1 MTDPSAPDSSP
12 ASRNTF
18 AHHLGMKGFLLME
31 GLLKLVGMKTLYRL
45 GRAAGAVAWHLLPQR
60 RNIVERNL
68 RIVLDPALRGKELQK
83 LSRENFKRTIANFL
97 CSAKTATLTDEQL
110 KHCVTVGGHEQYGT
124 LTPNKD
130 NAILLFHA
138 LSGSQHAYGYNPEV
152 PGIGSLWKP
161 ENHEG
166 WWNSII
172 GPDKPL
178 DTNRFCII
186 CANYLGGCYGTTGP
200 ATACPADGQPYGSR
214 FPHVEAADQARLQ
227 ALLLDS
233 LGIERVH
240 LMGPSVGG
248 LIALS
253 FACQFPE
260 RVRSFISIG
269 SGYRASIEH
278 RLSLF
283 EQILAIE
290 LDPDFQG
297 GDYYRGP
304 APKKGL
310 AFARIIGHKSFVYQ
324 EGLEQRARKEVGGN
338 YGLLTWMTPTRS
350 TQSYMLHQGTKFA
363 ERFDANAYIRIADM
377 WAEFDI
383 RDHTPD
389 GTFQTALEGFRRAGI
404 PALIFSIDTDCCFRP
419 AEQQDFAAQLEAAH
433 IPTEFHTIA
442 STKGHDSFLLE
453 PELYAEPIR
462 RILAARKPKGTA

>member
-1 MTDPSAPDSSP
+1 MQLP
-12 ASRNTF
+12 AVQTKFLNLPNSFSLRN
-18 AHHLGMKGFLLME
+18 G
-31 GLLKLVGMKTLYRL
+31 
-45 GRAAGAVAWHLLPQR
+45 
-60 RNIVERNL
+60 
-68 RIVLDPALRGKELQK
+68 
-83 LSRENFKRTIANFL
+83 
-97 CSAKTATLTDEQL
+97 ATLD
-110 KHCVTVGGHEQYGT
+110 KVCVAYEQYGT
-124 LTPNKD
+124 LTPEKD

-152 PGIGSLWKP
+152 PGTGSLWKP

-172 GPDKPL
+172 GPGKPL
-178 DTNRFCII
+178 DTDRFCII

-200 ATACPADGQPYGSR
+200 ATPCPADGQPYGSR
-214 FPHVEAADQARLQ
+214 FPHVEIADQARLQ

-240 LMGPSVGG
+240 LVGPSVGG

>member
-1 MTDPSAPDSSP
+1 
-12 ASRNTF
+12 
-18 AHHLGMKGFLLME
+18 ME
-31 GLLKLVGMKTLYRL
+31 
-45 GRAAGAVAWHLLPQR
+45 
-60 RNIVERNL
+60 I
-68 RIVLDPALRGKELQK
+68 
-83 LSRENFKRTIANFL
+83 
-97 CSAKTATLTDEQL
+97 
-110 KHCVTVGGHEQYGT
+110 
-124 LTPNKD
+124 
-130 NAILLFHA
+130 
-138 LSGSQHAYGYNPEV
+138 
-152 PGIGSLWKP
+152 
-161 ENHEG
+161 
-166 WWNSII
+166 
-172 GPDKPL
+172 
-178 DTNRFCII
+178 
-186 CANYLGGCYGTTGP
+186 
-200 ATACPADGQPYGSR
+200 
-214 FPHVEAADQARLQ
+214 ADQARLQ

-324 EGLEQRARKEVGGN
+324 AGLEQRARKDVGGN

-363 ERFDANAYIRIADM
+363 ERFDANSYIRIADM

>member
-1 MTDPSAPDSSP
+1 MQLP
-12 ASRNTF
+12 AVQTKFLDLPNSFSLRN
-18 AHHLGMKGFLLME
+18 G
-31 GLLKLVGMKTLYRL
+31 
-45 GRAAGAVAWHLLPQR
+45 
-60 RNIVERNL
+60 
-68 RIVLDPALRGKELQK
+68 
-83 LSRENFKRTIANFL
+83 
-97 CSAKTATLTDEQL
+97 ATLD
-110 KHCVTVGGHEQYGT
+110 KVRVAYEQYGT

-172 GPDKPL
+172 GPGKPL

-200 ATACPADGQPYGSR
+200 ATPCPADGQPYGSR

-304 APKKGL
+304 VPKKGL

-389 GTFQTALEGFRRAGI
+389 GTFQTALEGFRRALTRVINDYGRNSRISRRSLKPPIFPRNSI
-404 PALIFSIDTDCCFRP
+404 PSLPPRDT
-419 AEQQDFAAQLEAAH
+419 
-433 IPTEFHTIA
+433 IPSCWSRNFMRNPSGA
-442 STKGHDSFLLE
+442 FWRQGS
-453 PELYAEPIR
+453 R
-462 RILAARKPKGTA
+462 RGRRKLFPAARRHGGATLKKK

>member
-1 MTDPSAPDSSP
+1 MRTPTVHTRFLYLPGAFSL
-12 ASRNTF
+12 RN
-18 AHHLGMKGFLLME
+18 
-31 GLLKLVGMKTLYRL
+31 
-45 GRAAGAVAWHLLPQR
+45 GAV
-60 RNIVERNL
+60 
-68 RIVLDPALRGKELQK
+68 LDGVRLAY
-83 LSRENFKRTIANFL
+83 
-97 CSAKTATLTDEQL
+97 
-110 KHCVTVGGHEQYGT
+110 EQYGT
-124 LTPNKD
+124 PAPEKD
-130 NAILLFHA
+130 NFILLFHA
-138 LSGSQHAYGYNPEV
+138 LSGSQHAYGYNPAV
-152 PGIGSLWKP
+152 PGTGSLWKP

-172 GPDKPL
+172 GPGQPL
-178 DTNRFCII
+178 DTDRFCII

-200 ATACPADGQPYGSR
+200 ASPCPADGRPYGSR

-233 LGIERVH
+233 LGVERAH
-240 LMGPSVGG
+240 LVGPSVGG

-253 FACQFPE
+253 FAAQFPG
-260 RVRSFISIG
+260 RVKSFISIG
-269 SGYRASIEH
+269 SGYRASMEH

-290 LDPDFQG
+290 LDPDFRG
-297 GDYYRGP
+297 GDYYQGP
-304 APKKGL
+304 APNKGL

-324 EGLEQRARKEVGGN
+324 EGLEQRARKEVGGSC
-338 YGLLTWMTPTRS
+338 GLLTWMTPTHS

-383 RDHTPD
+383 RDHAPE
-389 GTFQTALEGFRRAGI
+389 GTFSAAMEGFRRAKI

-419 AEQQDFAAQLEAAH
+419 AEQRDFAERMEDAG
-433 IPTEFHTIA
+433 ISVEFHPIL

-462 RILAARKPKGTA
+462 RILG

>member
-1 MTDPSAPDSSP
+1 MQLP
-12 ASRNTF
+12 AVQTKFLDLPNSFSLRN
-18 AHHLGMKGFLLME
+18 G
-31 GLLKLVGMKTLYRL
+31 
-45 GRAAGAVAWHLLPQR
+45 
-60 RNIVERNL
+60 
-68 RIVLDPALRGKELQK
+68 
-83 LSRENFKRTIANFL
+83 
-97 CSAKTATLTDEQL
+97 ATLD
-110 KHCVTVGGHEQYGT
+110 KVRVAYEQYGT

-172 GPDKPL
+172 GPGKPL

-200 ATACPADGQPYGSR
+200 AAPCPADGQPYGSR

-304 APKKGL
+304 APQK
-310 AFARIIGHKSFVYQ
+310 
-324 EGLEQRARKEVGGN
+324 
-338 YGLLTWMTPTRS
+338 
-350 TQSYMLHQGTKFA
+350 
-363 ERFDANAYIRIADM
+363 
-377 WAEFDI
+377 
-383 RDHTPD
+383 
-389 GTFQTALEGFRRAGI
+389 RAGVRPYHRPQI
-404 PALIFSIDTDCCFRP
+404 ICLPGGAGTTRQKRGGRQLRP
-419 AEQQDFAAQLEAAH
+419 AHVDDPHPQHAKLH
-433 IPTEFHTIA
+433 A
-442 STKGHDSFLLE
+442 SPGNQVRGAL
-453 PELYAEPIR
+453 
-462 RILAARKPKGTA
+462 

>member
-1 MTDPSAPDSSP
+1 MQLP
-12 ASRNTF
+12 AVQTKFLNLPNSFSLRN
-18 AHHLGMKGFLLME
+18 G
-31 GLLKLVGMKTLYRL
+31 
-45 GRAAGAVAWHLLPQR
+45 
-60 RNIVERNL
+60 
-68 RIVLDPALRGKELQK
+68 
-83 LSRENFKRTIANFL
+83 
-97 CSAKTATLTDEQL
+97 ATLD
-110 KHCVTVGGHEQYGT
+110 KVCVAYEQYGT
-124 LTPNKD
+124 LTPEKD

-152 PGIGSLWKP
+152 PGTGSLWKP

-172 GPDKPL
+172 GPGKPL
-178 DTNRFCII
+178 DTDRFCII

-200 ATACPADGQPYGSR
+200 ATPCPADGQPYGSR
-214 FPHVEAADQARLQ
+214 FPHVEIADQARLQ

-304 APKKGL
+304 APKKGWHSPVSSATNHL
-310 AFARIIGHKSFVYQ
+310 F
-324 EGLEQRARKEVGGN
+324 
-338 YGLLTWMTPTRS
+338 TRRGWNS
-350 TQSYMLHQGTKFA
+350 APEKRWEAT
-363 ERFDANAYIRIADM
+363 
-377 WAEFDI
+377 
-383 RDHTPD
+383 
-389 GTFQTALEGFRRAGI
+389 TACSRG
-404 PALIFSIDTDCCFRP
+404 
-419 AEQQDFAAQLEAAH
+419 
-433 IPTEFHTIA
+433 
-442 STKGHDSFLLE
+442 
-453 PELYAEPIR
+453 
-462 RILAARKPKGTA
+462 

>member
-1 MTDPSAPDSSP
+1 MQLP
-12 ASRNTF
+12 AVQTKFLNLPNSFSLRN
-18 AHHLGMKGFLLME
+18 G
-31 GLLKLVGMKTLYRL
+31 
-45 GRAAGAVAWHLLPQR
+45 
-60 RNIVERNL
+60 
-68 RIVLDPALRGKELQK
+68 
-83 LSRENFKRTIANFL
+83 
-97 CSAKTATLTDEQL
+97 ATLD
-110 KHCVTVGGHEQYGT
+110 KVCVAYEQYGT
-124 LTPNKD
+124 LTPEKD

-152 PGIGSLWKP
+152 PGTGSLWKP

-172 GPDKPL
+172 GPGKPL
-178 DTNRFCII
+178 DTDRFCII

-200 ATACPADGQPYGSR
+200 ATPCPADGQPYGSR
-214 FPHVEAADQARLQ
+214 FPHVEIADQARLQ

-338 YGLLTWMTPTRS
+338 YGLLTWMTP
-350 TQSYMLHQGTKFA
+350 
-363 ERFDANAYIRIADM
+363 
-377 WAEFDI
+377 
-383 RDHTPD
+383 
-389 GTFQTALEGFRRAGI
+389 
-404 PALIFSIDTDCCFRP
+404 
-419 AEQQDFAAQLEAAH
+419 
-433 IPTEFHTIA
+433 
-442 STKGHDSFLLE
+442 
-453 PELYAEPIR
+453 
-462 RILAARKPKGTA
+462 